1 MELVASGETRKD
13 RRQEDIRRQS
23 MTMPFYHLR
32 WPSWGFL
39 GLAADTR
46 GLDFLGWPLRVRA
59 VWALRTLDRL
69 RAARQSGPHGDGFTA
84 FAFESNRA
92 LGSGY
97 KQT

>member
-1 MELVASGETRKD
+1 MMELVASGETLKEL
-13 RRQEDIRRQS
+13 RQEDIRRQS

-32 WPSWGFL
+32 WPNWCFL

-46 GLDFLGWPLRVRA
+46 GLDFLERGHCGP
-59 VWALRTLDRL
+59 LDRL
-69 RAARQSGPHGDGFTA
+69 RAAKQSGPHGGGFTA